1 MKKADRYILLF
12 LSAILLVFKFLIFG
26 KVFAD
31 LNSYILP
38 DDSFYSLLIAK
49 NISLGKGFLYGENF
63 TNGFQPLFVF
73 LMVPV
78 YLVLNPDIISPIYV
92 SLFILTIFSLASL
105 VIIYK
110 LILLIFKN
118 TYTAFIASLLFV
130 ITPVSLRN
138 STNGLETIISFFFFA
153 VCFYFLYKYYNVPF
167 ADIPVGKY
175 ITFGII
181 LGFAMLARIDNI
193 FIFAG
198 IFVYVLLKHKQLTM
212 KSFVKYAFAF
222 SLGFAVI
229 YIPYLILSYHY
240 TGSLYPVSGRSVRLQ
255 ADFLMLTINSDKNYF
270 VFMFR
275 RFVRILGSNYLFI
288 LSVCF
293 IISVYLFM
301 RTRRKLFKDAN
312 LKEHLPVITVSLL
325 FFFSYTFYIGA
336 HWAFDRYFFPVFI
349 PLIIF
354 ASFLIHK
361 MYLSFAASR
370 FKNLMIICFTAV
382 IFFGNVMRPG
392 IKGFLFDDSIDLQGY
407 VKISKILNEELPK
420 GSTIGAMQTGA
431 MAYFSDNL
439 KVVNLDGVVNPDAY
453 MALRDKHLIEYIKKC
468 KIDYL
473 VLWDINYQLLAYASP
488 ALKAED
494 LTLVKIFDSVKSL
507 GYNWYLYKV
516 NY

>member
-1 MKKADRYILLF
+1 MKKADWYLLLI
-12 LSAILLVFKFLIFG
+12 LSALLLIFKFLIFG

-49 NISLGKGFLYGENF
+49 NISLGKGFLYGDNF

-78 YLVLNPDIISPIYV
+78 YLILNPDIISPIYI
-92 SLFILTIFSLASL
+92 SLFILTIFSLGSL

-110 LILLIFKN
+110 LIFLIFKN
-118 TYTAFIASLLFV
+118 TFTAFIASLLFI

-153 VCFYFLYKYYNVPF
+153 VCFYFLYKYYSIPF
-167 ADIPVGKY
+167 KDIPIWKHF
-175 ITFGII
+175 TFGII

-198 IFVYVLLKHKQLTM
+198 IFVYVLLKVKQLTI
-212 KSFVKYAFAF
+212 KSFVKYAFVF

-240 TGSLYPVSGRSVRLQ
+240 TGTIYPVSGRSVRLQ

-293 IISVYLFM
+293 IISAYLFM
-301 RTRRKLFKDAN
+301 RTRSQFFRNAN
-312 LKEHLPVITVSLL
+312 LKQHLPVIIVSLL

-354 ASFLIHK
+354 TSFLIYK
-361 MYLSFAASR
+361 MYVSFETSR
-370 FKNLMIICFTAV
+370 FKNLILIGFTAV
-382 IFFGNVMRPG
+382 IFFGNVLRPG
-392 IKGFLFDDSIDLQGY
+392 IKGFLFDNSIDLQGY
-407 VKISKILNEELPK
+407 VKISKLLNEELPK
-420 GSTIGAMQTGA
+420 GSIIGAMQTGA

-439 KVVNLDGVVNPDAY
+439 KVVNLDGVVNPEAY
-453 MALRDKHLIEYIKKC
+453 IALRDKHLIEYIKRC

-488 ALKAED
+488 SLKADD
-494 LTLVKIFDSVKSL
+494 LTLIKIFENVKSL
-507 GYNWYLYKV
+507 GYDWYLYKV